1 MSTDESTR
9 QSADEPTDEPRDEAV
24 IETDAEQS
32 ETGWWAALMHPTRRG
47 WTLIVSGAVTA
58 GLVAVAFLLPVPFV
72 KLAPGPTFNVVG
84 QEDGADVISITGAE
98 TFPVS
103 GTLDMTTVL
112 ESGGPRGGL
121 TFVDAIASWLDP
133 SDAVVP
139 RELLFPDDVTGEEVR
154 ERQAM
159 LFSTS
164 ESNAVAA
171 AMTYLDLPL
180 VTQNVVTAVFEGTPA
195 DGVLLP
201 KDEILS
207 INGVEVTEVTEVAEA
222 IRAEPI
228 GTTFE
233 IVVRRDGVLSTDAA
247 DGSDALRD
255 DVEQNLSVTS
265 ADNPDNAG
273 VPYIGIGVG
282 EYFSAEFPIDFTLED
297 IGGPSAGLM
306 FATGIVAKLTPEDLV
321 AGAHIAGT
329 GTIEPDG
336 TVGPIGG
343 IRQKLAGARDAGAT
357 LFLMPAEHCAEAAGH
372 VPDGLTVTPVET
384 LTDGIE
390 AIEAFTAGESVLSC
404 PADAA

>member
-1 MSTDESTR
+1 MDG
-9 QSADEPTDEPRDEAV
+9 
-24 IETDAEQS
+24 EQS

-47 WTLIVSGAVTA
+47 WTLIISGAVTL

-72 KLAPGPTFNVVG
+72 KLAPGPTFNVIG
-84 QEDGADVISITGAE
+84 QEDGTDVITITGTE

-103 GTLDMTTVL
+103 GNLDMTTVL

-133 SDAVVP
+133 NDAVVP

-154 ERQAM
+154 QRQAM

-171 AMTYLDLPL
+171 ALTYLDRP
-180 VTQNVVTAVFEGTPA
+180 VITQNVVTAVFEGTPA

-207 INGVEVTEVTEVAEA
+207 INGTEVTEVTQVAEA
-222 IRAEPI
+222 IRSEPI

-233 IVVRRDGVLSTDAA
+233 IVVRRDGVEV
-247 DGSDALRD
+247 DGVLKD
-255 DVEQNLSVTS
+255 DVEETVSVTS
-265 ADNPDNAG
+265 GDNPDDAG

-282 EYFSAEFPIDFTLED
+282 EYYSAGFPIDFTLED

-306 FATGIVAKLTPEDLV
+306 FATGIVDKLTEENLA
-321 AGAHIAGT
+321 AGPAHRRNRHDRARRDRRTDRRHPSEAGRR
-329 GTIEPDG
+329 PRRRRHA
-336 TVGPIGG
+336 VP
-343 IRQKLAGARDAGAT
+343 DAGGALRRGRRAHPRRT
-357 LFLMPAEHCAEAAGH
+357 HGHAGGDADGRH
-372 VPDGLTVTPVET
+372 RGDPGVHGRGDRAVVPG
-384 LTDGIE
+384 
-390 AIEAFTAGESVLSC
+390 
-404 PADAA
+404 

>member
-1 MSTDESTR
+1 MSTDESAGGST
-9 QSADEPTDEPRDEAV
+9 SEPTDEAV
-24 IETDAEQS
+24 VDTDLEQS

-47 WTLIVSGAVTA
+47 WTLIISGAVTV

-72 KLAPGPTFNVVG
+72 KLAPGPTFNVIG
-84 QEDGADVISITGAE
+84 QEDGADVISITGTE

-103 GTLDMTTVL
+103 GNLDMTTVL

-133 SDAVVP
+133 NDAVVP

-180 VTQNVVTAVFEGTPA
+180 ITQNVVTAVFEGTPA

-201 KDEILS
+201 KDEIVS
-207 INGVEVTEVTEVAEA
+207 INGIEVTEVTEVAEA

-233 IVVRRDGVLSTDAA
+233 IVVRRDGVISENAA
-247 DGSDALRD
+247 DGSEVVED
-255 DVEQNLSVTS
+255 DVEQTVTVTS
-265 ADNPDNAG
+265 GDNPDDPG

-282 EYFSAEFPIDFTLED
+282 AYYSAGFPIDFTLED
-297 IGGPSAGLM
+297 IGGPSAGLI
-306 FATGIVAKLTPEDLV
+306 FATGIVDKLTADDLV
-321 AGAHIAGT
+321 AGRHIAGT

-336 TVGPIGG
+336 AVGPIGG
-343 IRQKLAGARDAGAT
+343 IRQKLAGARAAGAT
-357 LFLMPAEHCAEAAGH
+357 LFLMPAEHCTEAAGH
-372 VPDGLTVTPVET
+372 IPDGLTVTPVET
-384 LTDGIE
+384 LADAVE
-390 AIEAFTAGESVLSC
+390 AIQAFTAGETVLSC

>member
-1 MSTDESTR
+1 MSSSEPTSESAHE
-9 QSADEPTDEPRDEAV
+9 SADVLIDVDG
-24 IETDAEQS
+24 EQS

-47 WTLIVSGAVTA
+47 WTLIISGAVTL

-72 KLAPGPTFNVVG
+72 KLAPGPTFNVIG
-84 QEDGADVISITGAE
+84 QEDGTDVITITGTE

-103 GTLDMTTVL
+103 GNLDMTTVL

-133 SDAVVP
+133 NDAVVP

-154 ERQAM
+154 QRQAM

-171 AMTYLDLPL
+171 ALTYLDRP
-180 VTQNVVTAVFEGTPA
+180 VITQNVVTAVFEGTPA

-207 INGVEVTEVTEVAEA
+207 INRTEVTQVTQVAEA
-222 IRAEPI
+222 IRSEPI

-233 IVVRRDGVLSTDAA
+233 IVVRRDGVEV
-247 DGSDALRD
+247 DGVLKD
-255 DVEQNLSVTS
+255 DVEETLRVTS
-265 ADNPDNAG
+265 GDNPDDPG

-282 EYFSAEFPIDFTLED
+282 EYYSAGFPIDFTLED

-306 FATGIVAKLTPEDLV
+306 FATGIVDKLTEENLA
-321 AGAHIAGT
+321 AGQHIAGT

-343 IRQKLAGARDAGAT
+343 IRQKLAGARAAGAT
-357 LFLMPAEHCAEAAGH
+357 LFLMPAEHCVEAAGH
-372 VPDGLTVTPVET
+372 IPDGLTVTPVET

-390 AIEAFTAGESVLSC
+390 AIQAYTAGETVLSC